1 MGAIIFPIKIEEIE
15 TTNEDHHSRWNFN
28 KANWENFMEL
38 CNEKLNPEMFKTAD
52 DIQAFT
58 DTLIHVA
65 EKCIPKSSTRSKRNR
80 PWFNKDVKNSINK
93 RKSALRKF
101 NRQPTKENLIHAKQM
116 RAKARKTIK
125 NGLKEHL
132 GSNTSPNLILELQQ
146 RKYGDM
152 IRKLLAKIKITSM
165 SILNQME
172 IYAQRLKIFPMH

>member
-1 MGAIIFPIKIEEIE
+1 
-15 TTNEDHHSRWNFN
+15 
-28 KANWENFMEL
+28 MEL

-101 NRQPTKENLIHAKQM
+101 NRQPTKENLIHVKQM
-116 RAKARKTIK
+116 
-125 NGLKEHL
+125 
-132 GSNTSPNLILELQQ
+132 
-146 RKYGDM
+146 
-152 IRKLLAKIKITSM
+152 
-165 SILNQME
+165 
-172 IYAQRLKIFPMH
+172 